1 LLVTLRATDANWA
14 GHVKVLEAC
23 PSRIDFVVYTPS
35 APAQTIEAYLSA
47 MTVKARALDKIPG
60 VVLGYGKLVGR

>member
-1 LLVTLRATDANWA
+1 MLVTLRATDANWA

-35 APAQTIEAYLSA
+35 AQTIEAYLSA